1 MATSSF
7 YTDMIIE
14 TPEEIAAFRDLLDGK
29 YVFTPTSDVLLPE
42 ATDEE
47 AREFMIGF
55 LRKHGYND
63 EADEIES
70 DQSKH

>member
-14 TPEEIAAFRDLLDGK
+14 TPEEIAAFKELLDGK
-29 YVFTPTSDVLLPE
+29 HVFTPTSDVRLPE

-47 AREFMIGF
+47 ARRFLIGV
-55 LRKHGYND
+55 LRKHGYDD
-63 EADEIES
+63 EADRIES
-70 DQSKH
+70 SN